1 MKPIFISRKICSAF
15 QFATL
20 LMFGNLLVGCGVG
33 VSVPPKTVAPTPE
46 PILPPA
52 KPVVLPAKPVPPTK
66 PIAPPEVRSAP
77 AQTIRIILYFR
88 QPTVNSKQLA
98 TAVAEAC
105 RCQPAFFRQYR
116 DDALIYIIGLP
127 QDISYAVFENT
138 LLKNAAGLGIKSIEQ
153 DRVEHI

>member
-1 MKPIFISRKICSAF
+1 MKPISSSRKICSAF

-52 KPVVLPAKPVPPTK
+52 KPVAPPAK

-77 AQTIRIILYFR
+77 AQTIRIIIYFR
-88 QPTVNSKQLA
+88 QPTTDSSQLA
-98 TAVAEAC
+98 SAVAEAC
-105 RCQPAFFRQYR
+105 RCKPVFFRQYR
-116 DDALIYIIGLP
+116 DNALIYMIGLP
-127 QDISYAVFENT
+127 QDISYAFFENT